1 MCLLR
6 NVSVITYPS
15 RTGDGERVQYSYFLL
30 GGIECIHCV
39 VLERIEIGG

>member
-1 MCLLR
+1 MCALQ
-6 NVSVITYPS
+6 NVSVIKYPS
-15 RTGDGERVQYSYFLL
+15 RTSDGERAQYSYILI